1 MRIVRDQDSVG
12 LLDFFCN
19 CLIIHFLLLPFLF
32 DSRGQDFCNISQDCH
47 ALILDLARK
56 EVELVVHADV
66 PRMRQAMV
74 SCQKGSWM
82 NIGVM
87 RPTPSSMKRIFA
99 SLCDAM

>member
-32 DSRGQDFCNISQDCH
+32 DSRGQDFCNISQDGH

-66 PRMRQAMV
+66 PRMRQAH
-74 SCQKGSWM
+74 GELPEGFLW

>member
-66 PRMRQAMV
+66 PRMRQAHGELPEGFLDEHR
-74 SCQKGSWM
+74 CHAAD
-82 NIGVM
+82 
-87 RPTPSSMKRIFA
+87 TELDEED
-99 SLCDAM
+99 LCILV